1 MTDNTGS
8 ADAGNPDASA
18 SVTTAATGTTAAP
31 SAVPPAAWYGDLA
44 DADLKGMADLKGWK
58 SPADVLTSYRT
69 LEQHIGVPPDRI
81 IKLPE
86 AGDTAGLAAV
96 HAKLGFAAPA
106 TAADYGLAQIDGF
119 DPTFAAAAGD
129 VFLKHGV
136 PKDMASGAMKE
147 VGGLLQKMEA
157 DYESQRATQFANEM
171 TSLKTEWGANF
182 EPLQETAKRAAAEYM
197 PKAGLAVEDLDS
209 IREAIGP
216 AKFNKLWAGIG
227 STMGESAFV
236 AGGTQQ
242 ALGAM
247 TPAAAVAKRAQL
259 AQDPAWIA
267 RYQGGDIRAVN
278 EWKQVNDTLAA
289 AAASSGV
296 IR

>member
-1 MTDNTGS
+1 MTENTGS
-8 ADAGNPDASA
+8 APAGTGAQPPAPP
-18 SVTTAATGTTAAP
+18 AAAAAAP
-31 SAVPPAAWYGDLA
+31 PAASPPAAWYGDLA
-44 DADLKGMADLKGWK
+44 DDGIKGWADLKGWK
-58 SPADVLTSYRT
+58 TAADALASHRA
-69 LEQHIGVPPDRI
+69 LETHIGVPAERLL
-81 IKLPE
+81 KLPE

-106 TAADYGLAQIDGF
+106 SAAEYGIDKIDGF
-119 DPTFAAAAGD
+119 DPAFAAAAGD

-147 VGGLLQKMEA
+147 VGGLLQKMES
-157 DYESQRATQFANEM
+157 DYESQRTTQFANEM

-182 EPLQETAKRAAAEYM
+182 EGLQETAKRAAAEYM

-227 STMGESAFV
+227 STMGEAALV
-236 AGGTQQ
+236 TGDRQPL
-242 ALGAM
+242 LGAM
-247 TPAAAVAKRAQL
+247 TPEAAVAKRTQL
-259 AQDPAWIA
+259 AQDSAWMA
-267 RYQGGDIRAVN
+267 RFKAGDLGAQN
-278 EWKQVNDTLAA
+278 EWKQINDTLAH